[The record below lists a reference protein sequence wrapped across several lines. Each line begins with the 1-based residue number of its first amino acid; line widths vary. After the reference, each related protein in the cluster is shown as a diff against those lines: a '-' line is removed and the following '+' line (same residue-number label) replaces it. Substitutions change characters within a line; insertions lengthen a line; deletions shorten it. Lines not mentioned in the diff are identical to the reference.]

1 MQLYNTLT
9 RKIEEFESIN
19 PGKIGMYTCGPTVY
33 SQAHIGNFR
42 TYITADVL
50 ARVLKYDGYDVTTVM
65 NITDVGHMRFSGNS
79 KKAIDPI
86 MEEAKKNNQT
96 PQELAQKYI
105 DLFIQDREK
114 LNILPPTELPKA
126 SDFVPEMIEIIKVL
140 IEKDYAYIKNGD
152 VYFSVAKFPDYGKLS
167 GNTLDKMDQLLEA
180 VRISVETDK
189 KDSADFALW
198 KAKGDR
204 VMEFDS
210 PWGKGVPGWHI
221 ECTAMSHRFLGS
233 YFDIHAGG
241 EDLIFPH
248 HEDEIAQA
256 VGFSGQKFVNYW
268 VHSTY
273 LYVDGEKMS
282 KSKKNVYTLEDLK
295 NQDFSPL
302 VFRYLTYLTHYT
314 TRMNITWKS
323 LGAASVALEKIYET
337 ASTLGEEEVADGKL
351 ENKFHKAV
359 THDLDLPSA
368 ISLVW
373 ELLRSKI
380 TDGSKLATL
389 YKMDEVLGLKI
400 RENARLL
407 TDVPAEILEMSKARD
422 HYRANRKFSLADQ
435 LRAQIEKRG
444 FLLRD
449 GKKATRVVRKI

>member
-1 MQLYNTLT
+1 MQLYNTLS
-9 RKIEEFESIN
+9 RKIEEFEPIN

-42 TYITADVL
+42 TYLTADIL
-50 ARVLKYDGYDVTTVM
+50 NRVLIYDGYDVTSVM
-65 NITDVGHMRFSGNS
+65 NITDVGHMRYSTTD
-79 KKAIDPI
+79 KKIIDPI

-96 PQELAQKYI
+96 PQELSQHYTE
-105 DLFIQDREK
+105 LFIKDREK

-126 SDFVPEMIEIIKVL
+126 SEHVEEMIEIIKVL
-140 IEKDYAYIKNGD
+140 IEKGYAYEVKGD
-152 VYFSVAKFPDYGKLS
+152 VYFRVSKFKEYGKLS
-167 GNTLDKMDQLLEA
+167 GNTLDKMNQLLEA
-180 VRISVETDK
+180 VRVSAETDK

-204 VMEFDS
+204 VMEWDS

-221 ECTAMSHRFLGS
+221 ECTAMSHRYLGS
-233 YFDIHAGG
+233 HFDIHAGG

-282 KSKKNVYTLEDLK
+282 KSRKNVFTLEDLEAK
-295 NQDFSPL
+295 GQSAM
-302 VFRYLTYLTHYT
+302 VFRYLTFLTHYT
-314 TRMNITWKS
+314 TRMNITWDG
-323 LGAASVALEKIYET
+323 LDAAKTALERLYEL
-337 ASTLGEEEVADGKL
+337 ASALGEPGVVDGKY
-351 ENKFHKAV
+351 EKKFYTAI
-359 THDLDLPSA
+359 THDLDMPSA
-368 ISLVW
+368 ISTVW
-373 ELLRSKI
+373 ELMRSKI
-380 TDGSKLATL
+380 SDESKMATL
-389 YKMDEVLGLKI
+389 NKFDEVLGLNI
-400 RENARLL
+400 ASNAKLL
-407 TDVPAEILEMSKARD
+407 TTIPEEILEMSKARD

-444 FLLRD
+444 YLLKD
-449 GKKATRVVRKI
+449 GKKNSKVVRKI